1 MTEPKTLIITDSEKQ
16 DAGAR
21 QCPDE
26 GKSAGEGKLLPR
38 VPIYLFHEGKRVIE
52 PLNAPARNE
61 VMRKNPALVKHVV
74 AKALQRRAN
83 KEGRYEDTDC
93 VVHWKPSV
101 IPFHI
106 EFEISV
112 SNDTCQHLVS
122 IRKIK
127 EEDLVSARLHNLLT
141 SLTETAPI
149 RKEHCLTCKGFLK
162 QAISKSSEQ

>member
-1 MTEPKTLIITDSEKQ
+1 MAEPKTPTITDSEKQ

-26 GKSAGEGKLLPR
+26 GKSPGEGNLLTR
-38 VPIYLFHEGKRVIE
+38 LPIYLFHEGKHIIE

-74 AKALQRRAN
+74 AKALQRRAKTF
-83 KEGRYEDTDC
+83 KEGLYEDTDC

-101 IPFHI
+101 IPFHV

-112 SNDTCQHLVS
+112 SNDTCQHLES
-122 IRKIK
+122 IRNIK
-127 EEDLVSARLHNLLT
+127 EEDLVSARFHTLLT

-149 RKEHCLTCKGFLK
+149 REEPCFTCKGVLK
-162 QAISKSSEQ
+162 QAISKC